1 MKRLLNIIV
10 LSTLLVSCRPND
22 PENNTPIKKPN
33 IPDKAFWVGGVDGG
47 NWYLVKYIHDHKN
60 NAFIDIY
67 NDKTGDL
74 ILSKKFF
81 VVCIIDNPTWID
93 DLKTQII
100 SFDGKKIL
108 LRATNGK
115 KNCWLQ

>member
-60 NAFIDIY
+60 M
-67 NDKTGDL
+67 L
-74 ILSKKFF
+74 LSTFTMTKLATLFCQKNSSLFA
-81 VVCIIDNPTWID
+81 
-93 DLKTQII
+93 
-100 SFDGKKIL
+100 L
-108 LRATNGK
+108 LTIRLG
-115 KNCWLQ
+115 